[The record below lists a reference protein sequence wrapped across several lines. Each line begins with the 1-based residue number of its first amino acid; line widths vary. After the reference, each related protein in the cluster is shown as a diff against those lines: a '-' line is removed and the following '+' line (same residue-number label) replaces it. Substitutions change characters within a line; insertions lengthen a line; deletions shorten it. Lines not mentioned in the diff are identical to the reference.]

1 MYLHQLHAKVVEL
14 VALHVVISVVHRT
27 KNVLWYEFLLIVG
40 EAGIRSNQSML
51 IKGKKI
57 LSNIIIKEKH
67 FYQKLRLVVENNWRE
82 VEL

>member
-67 FYQKLRLVVENNWRE
+67 FYQKLRLEVENNWRE